1 MKRMKGGWA
10 ALLRRIAALSLVLLL
25 GLQLLP
31 GHALAAEGDGT
42 KTSAVTWKTMD
53 NTQKAVSA
61 GKAVTNTYILEVSSG
76 TRQGG
81 GTAENVLYFIIHYT
95 TDKNE
100 QRTLVLV
107 PGEDA
112 ISKGFDAAAAQ
123 GNRNARRQEV
133 YDVFGYNTAE
143 LNTKKG
149 LGSVATDQFMFTT
162 VDKVERFDKIQIF
175 GKRNEEHGNWSCQGM
190 HIYRVDTLFG
200 LEMYGWYSDTG
211 FIDFAGALVCD
222 VVMPLGGATF
232 KWTSSAGIYEVTPTS
247 SKATL
252 YMMPN
257 GGTRVESQ
265 LHNRVVFRIDFADVA
280 GAGFESLAGVYTE
293 GKTRIS
299 ELRFCETAA
308 INIRYTDVY
317 GCVREVALPLVINAL
332 GQIMEVLGD
341 AYIAEFAQQ
350 GDTIAIPATLP
361 YFKSLDSVNLALG
374 EEKAAAAAY
383 IVTGT
388 VKFVST
394 SNTPVVDEVYYL
406 SPANNPTK
414 RLTLDAAS
422 SAVIV
427 AEGTARRWKVTKE
440 LDGTLYLADPSD
452 ENQVLSINMGTGS
465 VKNGM
470 LAELKTKKTNGSENQ
485 RWELK
490 EVGDGSYALISCMP
504 TNPKYC
510 LDVSQ
515 STGKKVQAWTY
526 NGTSNQHWLFKN
538 VNNNSDTTQIV
549 VENVDIKTDPRRVKR
564 VNDSKSDDISYLCI
578 AAYTDVTVQVGLEG
592 ATLRTRFVGGTPVK
606 LATATS
612 AEGVPLAANQTV
624 PILLRD
630 FTAGM
635 KLLPKDRT
643 ERYLITISTDN
654 VPNAGT
660 AGDIY
665 LQFDYISVQDKE
677 LTSAEYKVRDYVR
690 EFYGQWPG
698 NTLDFAYNYGFRDG
712 GTVQFMIPL
721 QGVSKFRN
729 VSIRLE
735 GDDEWQ
741 FSGLT
746 IAMVQMPDAETGERA
761 YSARLADWQE
771 IAVKNLNNHPEGLY
785 SHLVYTRDV
794 ATDGECFTLGTVYE
808 SEEDRPDPAVED
820 SGWVP
825 GTLVQ
830 DDGDTYTFDGES
842 KDVTKKD
849 DVPWDKL
856 RHYMTYNDALQ
867 DLGFT
872 KERCSYTVSVQV
884 AGKTVNAGNDDCGSK
899 NLFYF
904 RLIFENG
911 NSGCTLANQQIVGD
925 AFGTG
930 ELVQFKIPTS
940 QDYGEVVAVQVIPD
954 SQDSN
959 SDIYDKLQIEEI
971 NVTRDTVDAVSPT
984 WTAKIATASE
994 EGWVGIDYRDP
1005 GEYGSNA
1012 GAQGR
1017 SLSELA
1023 TTFPITETSYSTN
1036 LLVTITTADYP
1047 TGVQFSGGVSMD
1059 LNFINA
1065 EGRSD
1070 PRPIS
1075 GYDVVEAMNAYGGL
1089 PGSQTRKYKI
1099 GAENVTEKVDYYVS
1113 DSRYQ
1118 FLPGSE
1124 DSFLVTIKN
1133 VYQLT
1138 DMTLTVRSD
1147 TVTQWTIK
1155 NVTIKQ
1161 LRGRGIRYLNY
1172 TGAYAYRYKKGEEP
1186 VLVAVWEPEEVTTPL
1201 QVFSVTQNTSMK
1213 AISFALDSETIQL
1226 SADAAKWSSKITR
1239 VPNSSNDTLNLIL
1252 YPTMA
1257 GAAADPEDYE
1267 VVAAVKYTD
1276 TLTSQTMQVSTGQ
1289 MKRGTDDKGN
1299 TVFYAVGLGAKNLE
1313 SIMGVYWSA
1322 TILRQA
1328 QPSIPDGV
1336 LQVVRGGVLIESY
1349 PLTGVGNSLYT
1360 AVGTTATS
1368 TQRVLLQLSEDTEK
1382 QVVKENTSDLA
1393 VALYYR
1399 TDDPSG
1405 LEYRSKYV
1413 FLSDYYAGVRP
1424 GQVLE
1429 LDFNLGNVGELTGV
1443 NLVSMGK
1450 LDVGI
1455 SSIYVAD
1462 QAADGSIR
1470 AEKFISAPVSPGP
1483 SPLRAGF
1490 DGSVS
1495 LLTLELTTAEDTAAV
1510 SAGTKDPIRANIG
1523 YYDIYGYPK
1532 TLPVEDIRLYCDADK
1547 AFAAGAEDTVRLM
1560 IPDFG
1565 ELRWIELEPW
1575 HRDENEEPRWSGDGP
1590 AEPKENPASWKLYS
1604 ISAAVGLTGRPVS
1617 RTVDQRILEGE
1628 PLRIGLSDVLLRGTV
1643 TGTPPKAEGA
1653 EEGFEPQTET
1663 GEKITLSTGELKSLT
1678 VDSGSEIL
1686 LEVKLS
1692 GSDEGFG
1699 VTLQTVNQETGELER
1714 GYIDET
1720 HGYSQEELKAILAE
1734 AEASAAA
1741 ALSDAEREAAEAV
1754 AAAATQLMKTT
1765 GKWTNKSA
1773 TETVFTPPRNYTGSR
1788 IVYRLTVSSKEIPE
1802 VSFAVDV
1809 AVRSEEDPL
1818 VKALE
1823 TWNAVRTAGVIRVMD
1838 ADGSAE
1844 DTVGILYG
1852 GSRTQLLRSG
1862 GSLEIEPHLSESSN
1876 FAADVRDLDPVT
1888 GATGQADL
1896 GPTHGYSEEKL
1907 EALASEAEDLLEDP
1921 ESTDEICA
1929 AARAVLSAIDLVR
1942 DTEGSF
1948 GGSGRV
1954 VRFEAP
1960 RNYTGGIL
1968 YYRITVTAAG
1978 TGETILTVD
1987 VSVRAEDNPLTAALS
2002 QLETAKSNALIM
2014 KQTEAIQDAI
2024 ENAGGD
2030 TYYVIGDGEGNKSET
2045 GETGENGNAGDN
2057 GETGEPGEA
2066 GDNGETGESGDTG
2079 DTGDAGDTG
2088 DTGETGD
2095 ADDSGGAGDTGGTGD
2110 TGDAGE
2116 EG

>member
-1 MKRMKGGWA
+1 MKRMKGGRA
-10 ALLRRIAALSLVLLL
+10 ALVRRIAALALILLL
-25 GLQLLP
+25 GLQQLP

-42 KTSAVTWKTMD
+42 KTSAVTWKTLD
-53 NTQKAVSA
+53 DTRKPVSA
-61 GKAVTNTYILEVSSG
+61 GKAVENTYILEVSSG

-81 GTAENVLYFIIHYT
+81 GTADNVLYFIIHYT
-95 TDKNE
+95 TDKQE

-112 ISKGFDAAAAQ
+112 ISKGFNAASAQ
-123 GNRNARRQEV
+123 GNRDARRQEV

-162 VDKVERFDKIQIF
+162 VDAVERFDKIQIF
-175 GKRNEEHGNWSCQGM
+175 GRRDEEHGNWSCQGM
-190 HIYRVDTLFG
+190 RIYRVDTLYG

-222 VVMPLGGATF
+222 VVMPLGGSTF

-265 LHNRVVFRIDFADVA
+265 IHNRVVFRIDFADVA

-308 INIRYTDVY
+308 INIRYTDLY

-361 YFKSLDSVNLALG
+361 YFKSLDSVSLTLG
-374 EEKAAAAAY
+374 EEKAAAAAH

-388 VKFVST
+388 VKIVST
-394 SNTPVVDEVYYL
+394 SDTPVVGEVYYL

-414 RLTLDAAS
+414 RLTLDASS

-470 LAELKTKKTNGSENQ
+470 LAELRTKKTNGSENQ

-504 TNPKYC
+504 TNPVKYC

-526 NGTSNQHWLFKN
+526 NATSNQHWLFKN
-538 VNNNSDTTQIV
+538 VNANADAAQIV

-578 AAYTDVTVQVGLEG
+578 AAYTDVTVQAGLEG

-606 LATATS
+606 LTTATS

-624 PILLRD
+624 PILFRD
-630 FTAGM
+630 YTPGT

-660 AGDIY
+660 AGDIF

-677 LTSAEYKVRDYVR
+677 LTSAEYRVRDYVR
-690 EFYGQWPG
+690 EFYGEWPG

-771 IAVKNLNNHPEGLY
+771 IAVKNLNNHPDGLY

-808 SEEDRPDPAVED
+808 SEEDRPDPAIEG
-820 SGWVP
+820 SGWEP
-825 GTLVQ
+825 GALIQ
-830 DDGDTYTFDGES
+830 DDGDTYTFDGET

-872 KERCSYTVSVQV
+872 KERCVYTVSVQV

-984 WTAKIATASE
+984 WTAKIATAAD

-1036 LLVTITTADYP
+1036 LLVCITTADYP

-1075 GYDVVEAMNAYGGL
+1075 GFDVVEAMNAYGGL

-1118 FLPGSE
+1118 FLPGSV

-1147 TVTQWTIK
+1147 AVTQWTIK
-1155 NVTIKQ
+1155 DVEIYQ
-1161 LRGRGIRYLNY
+1161 IRGQGIRYLNP

-1186 VLVAVWEPEEVTTPL
+1186 TLVAVWSPEEVTTPL
-1201 QVFSVTQNTSMK
+1201 SVYDATQNTSMK

-1252 YPTMA
+1252 YPTTA

-1276 TLTSQTMQVSTGQ
+1276 TLTLQTLQVSTGQ

-1299 TVFYAVGLGAKNLE
+1299 TVFYAVGLGASNLA
-1313 SIMGVYWSA
+1313 SIVGVDWSA

-1349 PLTGVGNSLYT
+1349 PLAGVGNTLHT
-1360 AVGTTATS
+1360 AVGTTAIS
-1368 TQRVLLQLSEDTEK
+1368 TQRVLLQLSEDTAK
-1382 QVVKENTSDLA
+1382 QAVKENTSDLA

-1405 LEYRSKYV
+1405 LEYRSKYI
-1413 FLSDYYAGVRP
+1413 FLSDQYAEVRP

-1429 LDFNLGNVGELTGV
+1429 LDFNLGNVGEITGI

-1450 LDVGI
+1450 LSVGI
-1455 SSIYVAD
+1455 DSIYTAD
-1462 QAADGSIR
+1462 QAQDGRIN
-1470 AEKFISAPVSPGP
+1470 AEKCVSAAVQPGP
-1483 SPLRAGF
+1483 SPIRTGF
-1490 DGSVS
+1490 GDSVT
-1495 LLTLELTTAEDTAAV
+1495 LLTLELQTAEDEGTVA
-1510 SAGTKDPIRANIG
+1510 SGTKDPIRTSIG
-1523 YYDIYGYPK
+1523 YYDVYGYPK
-1532 TLPVEDIRLYCDADK
+1532 TLTVEDLRLYCEAEK
-1547 AFAAGAEDTVRLM
+1547 PFSAGAEDTARLM
-1560 IPDFG
+1560 IPDFSQ
-1565 ELRWIELEPW
+1565 LRWIELEPW
-1575 HRDENEEPRWSGDGP
+1575 HEDKNAEIQWSGDAP
-1590 AEPKENPASWKLYS
+1590 TQSPENPSSWKLS
-1604 ISAAVGLTGRPVS
+1604 GISATVGLNGKPVS
-1617 RTVDQRILEGE
+1617 RVVNQRIVEGS
-1628 PLRIGLSDVLLRGTV
+1628 PLRIGLSELLLRGTV
-1643 TGTPPKAEGA
+1643 TITPPGTEGT
-1653 EEGFEPQTET
+1653 EGGAAPQEET
-1663 GEKITLSTGELKSLT
+1663 GEMLTLSTGDLKNVT

-1686 LEVKLS
+1686 TEVKLS

-1699 VTLQTVNQETGELER
+1699 VTLQTVNPETGELER
-1714 GYIDET
+1714 AYIDET
-1720 HGYSQEELKAILAE
+1720 HGYSQEELKALLSE
-1734 AEASAAA
+1734 AEESART
-1741 ALSDAEREAAEAV
+1741 ALSDQEREAAQAV
-1754 AAAATQLMKTT
+1754 AEAAAQLMKTT
-1765 GKWTNKSA
+1765 GKWTSKSA
-1773 TETVFTPPRNYTGSR
+1773 NELSFTPPRNYTGSR
-1788 IVYRLTVSSKEIPE
+1788 IVYRLTVSAKEIPE
-1802 VSFAVDV
+1802 VSFAVDI

-1818 VKALE
+1818 VKALAR
-1823 TWNAVRTAGVIRVMD
+1823 WNAVRTAGTIRVLD
-1838 ADGSAE
+1838 ASGAAE
-1844 DTVGILYG
+1844 DTVGVPYG
-1852 GSRTQLLRSG
+1852 GTRTQLLRSG
-1862 GSLEIEPHLSESSN
+1862 GSLEIVPHAGGFLASIL
-1876 FAADVRDLDPVT
+1876 DLDPAT
-1888 GATGQADL
+1888 GATGPADL
-1896 GPTHGYSEEKL
+1896 GTTHGYTSERLTQL
-1907 EALASEAEDLLEDP
+1907 EEEARGILSDPDSTQDLD
-1921 ESTDEICA
+1921 A
-1929 AARAVLSAIDLVR
+1929 AAREVLAAVAAIR
-1942 DTEGSF
+1942 ETQGSF
-1948 GGSGRV
+1948 DRESGTV
-1954 VRFEAP
+1954 NFTAP
-1960 RNYTGGIL
+1960 HNYTGGSL
-1968 YYRITVTAAG
+1968 YYRVTVSDAG
-1978 TGETILTVD
+1978 TGDALFLVD
-1987 VSVRAEDNPLTAALS
+1987 IAVKAEENPLTAALS
-2002 QLETAKSNALIM
+2002 RLEAAKNNALIA
-2014 KQTEAIQDAI
+2014 KQTEALQEASQ
-2024 ENAGGD
+2024 NTGG
-2030 TYYVIGDGEGNKSET
+2030 YGGYEG
-2045 GETGENGNAGDN
+2045 
-2057 GETGEPGEA
+2057 
-2066 GDNGETGESGDTG
+2066 GESGGETTGPG
-2079 DTGDAGDTG
+2079 DTGDAG
-2088 DTGETGD
+2088 
-2095 ADDSGGAGDTGGTGD
+2095 
-2110 TGDAGE
+2110 TGDAGDNGGAGSSEGTEPQEGPGASE
-2116 EG
+2116 EPGEPEGPGEPGEPGEPEGPGEPEPGEAGGD

>member
-1 MKRMKGGWA
+1 MKRDMRTRSGRVRRLLA
-10 ALLRRIAALSLVLLL
+10 LTLALLMGL
-25 GLQLLP
+25 GFLP
-31 GHALAAEGDGT
+31 APTRAAESD
-42 KTSAVTWKTMD
+42 SSIWKTLD
-53 NTQKAVSA
+53 NTDKTVSA
-61 GKAVTNTYILEVSSG
+61 GKAMTNTYILEVSSG

-81 GTAENVLYFIIHYT
+81 GVAENVLYFIIHYT
-95 TDKNE
+95 TGDGD
-100 QRTLVLV
+100 QRTTVLV

-112 ISKGFDAAAAQ
+112 ISDGFDAASAQ
-123 GNRNARRQEV
+123 GNRNARRQQV
-133 YDVFGYNTAE
+133 YDVFGYGTAE
-143 LNTKKG
+143 LNTKKA
-149 LGSVATDQFMFTT
+149 LGSVATDQFMFST
-162 VDKVERFDKIQIF
+162 VDEVKSFDKIQVF
-175 GKRNEEHGNWSCQGM
+175 GRRNEEHGNWSCQGM
-190 HIYRVDTLFG
+190 HIYRVDTLYG

-211 FIDFAGALVCD
+211 FIDFAGALVAD
-222 VVMPLGGATF
+222 VLMPIGGVTF
-232 KWTSSAGIYEVTPTS
+232 KWTSSAGIYEATPS
-247 SKATL
+247 SANASL
-252 YMMPN
+252 VMMP
-257 GGTRVESQ
+257 GSGAKVESQ
-265 LHNRVVFRIDFADVA
+265 LKSRVVFRIDFADVA
-280 GAGFESLAGVYTE
+280 GAGFESLNGIYSE

-299 ELRFCETAA
+299 ELKFCETAA
-308 INIRYTDVY
+308 LNIRYTDTY
-317 GCVREVALPLVINAL
+317 GCIREVVLPLVINAL

-350 GDTIAIPATLP
+350 GDALAIPATLP
-361 YFKSLDSVNLALG
+361 FFQSMDSVSLTLG
-374 EEKAAAAAY
+374 EEKAAEAAH
-383 IVTGT
+383 IVTGRID
-388 VKFVST
+388 FVSAP
-394 SNTPVVDEVYYL
+394 NIPVDGGVFYL
-406 SPANNPTK
+406 SPRNAPEK
-414 RLTLDAAS
+414 VLSLDVSQSGGAPAI
-422 SAVIV
+422 AL
-427 AEGTARRWKVTKE
+427 EGGTQRWLLRKE
-440 LDGTLYLADPSD
+440 YDGTYCLIDPWVED
-452 ENQVLSINMGTGS
+452 QVLTVATGAGAVS
-465 VKNGM
+465 NGM
-470 LAELKTKKTNGSENQ
+470 LVRLSRWKNVGNEDQ

-490 EVGDGSYALISCMP
+490 DVGDGYYALLSAMP
-504 TNPKYC
+504 TRPDKYC

-515 STGKKVQAWTY
+515 STGRKVQAWTY
-526 NGTSNQHWLFKN
+526 NGTSNQQWLFTN
-538 VNNNSDTTQIV
+538 TDTEIRAVV
-549 VENVDIKTDPRRVKR
+549 VENTAAKNDPIRSGRVR
-564 VNDSKSDDISYLCI
+564 QSAEDDISYLCI
-578 AAYTDVTVQVGLEG
+578 AVYTDVTAQVGLEG
-592 ATLRTRFVGGTPVK
+592 ATLRTRFVGASPVQ

-612 AEGVPLAANQTV
+612 AEGVPLAADQTV

-630 FTAGM
+630 FLTGT
-635 KLLPKDRT
+635 KLIPKDRM
-643 ERYLITISTDN
+643 ERYLITVSTDN

-660 AGDIY
+660 TADVY
-665 LQFDYISVQDKE
+665 LQFDYISMQDKE
-677 LTSAEYKVRDYVR
+677 LTSTEYRVRDYVR
-690 EFYGQWPG
+690 EFYGEWPG
-698 NTLDFAYNYGFRDG
+698 NVEDFAYNYGFRDG

-721 QGVSKFRN
+721 QGVSKFRS
-729 VSIRLE
+729 VSVRLD

-741 FSGLT
+741 FTGMT
-746 IAMVQMPDAETGERA
+746 IARVQMPDAETGERK

-771 IAVKNLNNHPEGLY
+771 IAVTGLNNHPGGLY
-785 SHLVYTRDV
+785 SHLVYSRDV
-794 ATDGECFTLGTVYE
+794 ETDGEYFTLGTVYE
-808 SEEDRPDPAVED
+808 SEDDRPDPTDED
-820 SGWVP
+820 SDWKP

-830 DDGDTYTFDGES
+830 DDDDTYVFDGES

-849 DVPWDKL
+849 DVPWDQL

-867 DLGFT
+867 NLGFT

-884 AGKTVNAGNDDCGSK
+884 AGKTVNTGNDDCGSK

-971 NVTRDTVDAVSPT
+971 SVTRDTVDAVSPT
-984 WTAKIATASE
+984 WTAKIAASE
-994 EGWVGIDYRDP
+994 DEGWVGIDYRDP

-1017 SLSELA
+1017 SLAELA

-1036 LLVTITTADYP
+1036 LLVSITTADYP

-1070 PRPIS
+1070 PKPIS
-1075 GYDVVEAMNAYGGL
+1075 GFDAVAAMNAYGGL
-1089 PGSQTRKYKI
+1089 PGSKTRRYKV
-1099 GAENVTEKVDYYVS
+1099 GAETKTEEVDYYVS

-1118 FLPGSE
+1118 FLPGSV

-1155 NVTIKQ
+1155 RVEIYQ
-1161 LRGRGIRYLNY
+1161 LNGQGIRYLNPS
-1172 TGAYAYRYKKGEEP
+1172 GAYAYRYKKGEEP
-1186 VLVAVWEPEEVTTPL
+1186 TLVAVWSPETVTTPL
-1201 QVFSVTQNTSMK
+1201 PVFDAGQNTGMK
-1213 AISFALDSETIQL
+1213 AIGFALDSETIQL
-1226 SADAAKWSSKITR
+1226 SADAAKWSSKISR
-1239 VPNSSNDTLNLIL
+1239 VPNSSNDSLNLIL
-1252 YPTMA
+1252 YPSTA
-1257 GAAADPEDYE
+1257 KDAADPDDYD
-1267 VVAAVKYTD
+1267 VVAAVRYTNAV
-1276 TLTSQTMQVSTGQ
+1276 TMQTMQISSGL
-1289 MKRGTDDKGN
+1289 MKKGTDGAGN
-1299 TVFYAVGLGAKNLE
+1299 PVFYAVGLSASNLQA
-1313 SIMGVYWSA
+1313 IGGVDWSA
-1322 TILRQA
+1322 TLLRNA
-1328 QPSIPDGV
+1328 QPIIPQGV

-1349 PLTGVGNSLYT
+1349 PLVGMGNTLT
-1360 AVGTTATS
+1360 PAVGTTAVS
-1368 TQRVLLQLSEDTEK
+1368 TQRVLLQLSDDTEK
-1382 QVVKENTSDLA
+1382 QAVKANANDLA

-1399 TDDPSG
+1399 VDDPSG
-1405 LEYRSKYV
+1405 LEYRSKYI
-1413 FLSDYYAGVRP
+1413 FLSDCYAEIRP
-1424 GQVLE
+1424 GQILE
-1429 LDFNLGNVGELTGV
+1429 LDFNLGNAAEITGV

-1450 LDVGI
+1450 LDVGV
-1455 SSIYVAD
+1455 SSLYVAD
-1462 QAADGSIR
+1462 QAQDGSIR
-1470 AEKFISAPVSPGP
+1470 AEKFISAPVSPGL
-1483 SPLRAGF
+1483 SPIRAGF

-1495 LLTLELTTAEDTAAV
+1495 LLTLELKTAEDTAAI

-1523 YYDIYGYPK
+1523 YYDIYGYAK
-1532 TLPVEDIRLYCDADK
+1532 TLPVADIRLYCDADK
-1547 AFAAGAEDTVRLM
+1547 AFGAGAEDTVRLM

-1575 HRDENEEPRWSGDGP
+1575 HEDEYEEPQWSGDGP
-1590 AEPKENPASWKLYS
+1590 AEPKDNPASWKLDS

-1617 RTVDQRILEGE
+1617 RKVDQRILEGE

-1643 TGTPPKAEGA
+1643 TGAQPKAEGA
-1653 EEGFEPQTET
+1653 EGIAAPQPET

-1699 VTLQTVNQETGELER
+1699 VALQAVNQETGELER

-1720 HGYSQEELKAILAE
+1720 HSYGQEELKALLGE

-1741 ALSDAEREAAEAV
+1741 ALSDAEREAAQAV
-1754 AAAATQLMKTT
+1754 AAAASQLMKTT

-1773 TETVFTPPRNYTGSR
+1773 TEIVFTPPRNYTGSR

-1802 VSFAVDV
+1802 VSFDVDV
-1809 AVRSEEDPL
+1809 VVRSEEDPL

-1823 TWNAVRTAGVIRVMD
+1823 AWYAVRTAGVIRVMD
-1838 ADGSAE
+1838 AEGSAE

-1862 GSLEIEPHLSESSN
+1862 GSLEIEPHLSESAG
-1876 FAADVRDLDPVT
+1876 FTADVRDLDPLT

-1896 GPTHGYSEEKL
+1896 GATHGYSEEKL

-1921 ESTDEICA
+1921 ESTDEISA

-1948 GGSGRV
+1948 EANGAAI
-1954 VRFEAP
+1954 RFEAP

-1968 YYRITVTAAG
+1968 YYRITAVSAG
-1978 TGETILTVD
+1978 TGETVLTVD

-2002 QLETAKSNALIM
+2002 QLDTAKSNALIM

-2030 TYYVIGDGEGNKSET
+2030 TYYVIGDGEGDKSED
-2045 GETGENGNAGDN
+2045 GETGDNGNAGND
-2057 GETGEPGEA
+2057 GETG
-2066 GDNGETGESGDTG
+2066 DD
-2079 DTGDAGDTG
+2079 GDTG

-2095 ADDSGGAGDTGGTGD
+2095 AGDAGETGETGGAGD